1 MNRGSNVRNNF
12 PGSIKTTC
20 NQQKWVKVVGEVN
33 CYILLRDSSSKWG
46 MKKMV
51 GQVTACHH
59 LPHVLSTLRCFY
71 MPTPLKPYSFC
82 GKMIQNLYSSAKNYT
97 LKQEAKGPTSF
108 TKDTFLQ
115 KRSWRKALIIQAIW
129 LRNLYFPFKK
139 KWSFI
144 CTNLKFSSLT
154 DKFVPNLVLKRSSD
168 VEQNI
173 FKQWH

>member
-1 MNRGSNVRNNF
+1 MGESCRGS
-12 PGSIKTTC
+12 
-20 NQQKWVKVVGEVN
+20 ELLH
-33 CYILLRDSSSKWG
+33 LLRDSSSKWG

-51 GQVTACHH
+51 GQVINR
-59 LPHVLSTLRCFY
+59 LPPFTSCTLYFKMFLY
-71 MPTPLKPYSFC
+71 APLKT
-82 GKMIQNLYSSAKNYT
+82 ILILWQNDIEFIYSSAKNYT

>member
-1 MNRGSNVRNNF
+1 MNRGSNERNNF

-20 NQQKWVKVVGEVN
+20 IVSKKWVKVVGEVN
-33 CYILLRDSSSKWG
+33 CYVLLRDSSSKWG
-46 MKKMV
+46 MKKIL

-71 MPTPLKPYSFC
+71 MPPFLW
-82 GKMIQNLYSSAKNYT
+82 QNDLELYGSAKNYT

-144 CTNLKFSSLT
+144 CTNLKFTSLT
-154 DKFVPNLVLKRSSD
+154 DKFVLNLVLKRSSD
-168 VEQNI
+168 VEKNI
-173 FKQWH
+173 F